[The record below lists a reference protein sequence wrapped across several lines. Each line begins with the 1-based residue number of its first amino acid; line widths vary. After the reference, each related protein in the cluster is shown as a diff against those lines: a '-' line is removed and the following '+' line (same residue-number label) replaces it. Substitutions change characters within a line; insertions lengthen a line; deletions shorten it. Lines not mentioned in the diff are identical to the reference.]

1 MCSTLVHDVRFQV
14 AARRHFEELHLSSAY
29 LAIAQYLAAA
39 PHTLATDQSQFLIA
53 VSPGFEEKK
62 QAAIAFMSPFFRL

>member
-1 MCSTLVHDVRFQV
+1 MCSTLVQDVRFQV
-14 AARRHFEELHLSSAY
+14 AARRHFEELYLSGAY
-29 LAIAQYLAAA
+29 IALARYIAAA

-62 QAAIAFMSPFFRL
+62 EAAIAFMSPFFRL